1 MSTQE
6 FEYHLTSIQTP
17 LLGYAFKLTRSEED
31 AKDLLQ
37 ETIYKALTNV
47 HRFTPST
54 NLKAWTFTIMRNT
67 FLNLIKRNKV
77 ILAESHDISIENSYG
92 SHNDSESLKDQKDI
106 QLAIDNLPLEFK
118 EPFVMHYEGFKYN
131 EIADE
136 LNIPL
141 SKVKNRIHHARKKLT
156 VQLKDFEYHN

>member
-1 MSTQE
+1 MSSQE
-6 FEYHLTSIQTP
+6 FQHHLANIQTP

-37 ETIYKALTNV
+37 ETIYKALSNID
-47 HRFTPST
+47 RFKPST

-77 ILAESHDISIENSYG
+77 VLAEDHDISVERTYG
-92 SHNDSESLKDQKDI
+92 VHNDSESLKDQKDI
-106 QLAIDNLPLEFK
+106 AKAIEDLPVEFK
-118 EPFVMHYEGFKYN
+118 QPFVMHFEGYKYN

-136 LNIPL
+136 LTFL
-141 SKVKNRIHHARKKLT
+141 YQKLRTVFTTREKN
-156 VQLKDFEYHN
+156 